1 LLAGDTVAGVFVAP
15 SGVLEAGDFGAS
27 EAATHCTPTSRQIV
41 KVTRRAQWGW
51 EDGWRFS
58 FDPLGDG
65 HPASL
70 DPVVTSVTLPTV
82 VKVLSHVGQV
92 LCVAKAGGW
101 SRAGRVRTGWWL
113 ATRSAS
119 CKGRRCTSSRAT
131 HSPQRRA
138 LISSSCPTRSQSGR
152 DRARGSPKESVMV
165 TGRSR
170 LDSLASTDPSL
181 WRCRTPASPTRQRSA
196 SGRAGPASP

>member
-1 LLAGDTVAGVFVAP
+1 MNFVLRSMAAAIDSPSARSFCSEYKFTPWPTFRCPMRSTSYFSGFVVSLLAGDTVAGVFVAP
-15 SGVLEAGDFGAS
+15 SGVLEAGDLGVS

-41 KVTRRAQWGW
+41 KVTRREQWGW

-65 HPASL
+65 HPASP
-70 DPVVTSVTLPTV
+70 DPVVTSATHPAV
-82 VKVLSHVGQV
+82 VKVLSHVCQV

-152 DRARGSPKESVMV
+152 DR
-165 TGRSR
+165 
-170 LDSLASTDPSL
+170 
-181 WRCRTPASPTRQRSA
+181 
-196 SGRAGPASP
+196 